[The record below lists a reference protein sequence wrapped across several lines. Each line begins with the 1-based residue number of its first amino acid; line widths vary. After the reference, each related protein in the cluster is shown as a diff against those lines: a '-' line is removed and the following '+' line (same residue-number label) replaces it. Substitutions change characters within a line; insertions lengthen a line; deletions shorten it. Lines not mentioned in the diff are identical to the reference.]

1 MSGIQKV
8 VIATAPPIPEHRKS
22 IYEYYRMTFD
32 EAGCPMKQTDSGMV
46 FHPMLPPY
54 LICDLILEFEKG
66 GDVGLLQHAESILC
80 HSFKH
85 AEWIGTSLVFM
96 YRPES
101 GLSQHPSPFYSAL
114 TQTWYMKAICDLSKH
129 VGNKY
134 KESLELVFH
143 SLQLPIEQGG
153 VLVKKNYGWILEEYP
168 TTPPLYTL
176 NGWLTVLRMII
187 ACRKV
192 LDSFSI
198 DYKELLDKNLDAVEH
213 LLPLYDAEFC
223 LNSRYQLTGFTR
235 LRFKFDRPTSPRIS
249 DFEIDIPGEGKAY
262 GSAEKRTNYR
272 WENYLERNEGR
283 ILQFNI
289 VLSLI
294 SFPEPNVFSC
304 NLTVDKDCRAEILV
318 AEGNYRPDMSAMPT
332 ERWRQISTVNLI
344 AGSNQMCIDIPYDQ
358 QNLFAY
364 PTNFKKKIGDEYF
377 NAYHFVHIVDL
388 AEIYAFS
395 GRGMFRDFAMKWLR
409 YYEQWEHV
417 SALAEMD
424 YSLLPHKYGINFREM
439 IETKISSTISC

>member
-1 MSGIQKV
+1 MSGSEKAG
-8 VIATAPPIPEHRKS
+8 IATAPPIPEHRMS
-22 IYEYYRMTFD
+22 VYEYYRLTFD
-32 EAGCPMKQTDSGMV
+32 EVGCPMKQTDSGMV
-46 FHPMLPPY
+46 FHPILPAY

-66 GDVGLLQHAESILC
+66 GDGVLLQYAESILC
-80 HSFKH
+80 HALKH
-85 AEWIGTSLVFM
+85 AERIGTSLVFM
-96 YRPES
+96 YRPEY

-114 TQTWYMKAICDLSKH
+114 TQTWYIKAICDLSKH
-129 VGNKY
+129 VGDKY
-134 KESLELVFH
+134 LEFLELIFQ
-143 SLQLPIEQGG
+143 SLQVPIEQGG

-198 DYKELLDKNLDAVEH
+198 DYKALLDKNLDAVEH
-213 LLPLYDAEFC
+213 LLPLYDAEFS

-235 LRFKFDRPTSPRIS
+235 LRLLFDRPTSPRIS
-249 DFEIDIPGEGKAY
+249 DFEIDIPGEAKAY
-262 GSAEKRTNYR
+262 GSPEKRTNYR

-294 SFPEPNVFSC
+294 SYPEPNVFLC
-304 NLTVDKDCRAEILV
+304 NLTVDKDCQAEILV
-318 AEGNYRPDMSAMPT
+318 AEGDYRPDVSAMPT

-377 NAYHFVHIVDL
+377 NVYHFVHIVDL
-388 AEIYAFS
+388 AEMYAFS
-395 GRGMFRDFAMKWLR
+395 ERGVFRDFAMKWLR
-409 YYEQWEHV
+409 YYEQWEHI
-417 SALAEMD
+417 SALAKMD
-424 YSLLPHKYGINFREM
+424 YSLLPHKYGRNFREM
-439 IETKISSTISC
+439 IESKISSTINC